1 MSIQGHVQNGV
12 VVFDESAS
20 LPEGTRVIVE
30 PVAPAEIPGRG
41 DWAAAFQA
49 ARDLENYNFDAWKKQ
64 RETDLEDA
72 RTRLP

>member
-12 VVFDESAS
+12 VVFDESVS

-30 PVAPAEIPGRG
+30 PVPTAEIPGRG
-41 DWAAAFQA
+41 DWAAALQA
-49 ARDLENYNFDAWKKQ
+49 ARDLENYDFDAWRKQ
-64 RETDLEDA
+64 READLEDA

>member
-12 VVFDESAS
+12 VVFDESVS

-30 PVAPAEIPGRG
+30 PVPTAEIPGRG
-41 DWAAAFQA
+41 DWAAALQA
-49 ARDLENYNFDAWKKQ
+49 ARDLENYDFDAWRKQ
-64 RETDLEDA
+64 READREDA

>member
-30 PVAPAEIPGRG
+30 PVPTAEISGRG
-41 DWAAAFQA
+41 DWAAALQA
-49 ARDLENYNFDAWKKQ
+49 ARDLENYDFDAWRKQ
-64 RETDLEDA
+64 READREDA